1 MFILKLPTAQMIGK
15 GFNLQTSMDGIL
27 KCMRPSFGGCVVR
40 PCTPQQHLYTR
51 PGPPLVNICK
61 YIYIY
66 IYRMDIN
73 VLHKR
78 GLGINHNQTIH
89 AYVVARGARGA
100 RGPAKPGLFTQIF
113 YSRSSRDA
121 PRSRRV
127 TWRLQANQ
135 YLAPSVAGSVVGQM
149 QSEFQRRKRIRTGDR
164 D

>member
-1 MFILKLPTAQMIGK
+1 
-15 GFNLQTSMDGIL
+15 
-27 KCMRPSFGGCVVR
+27 
-40 PCTPQQHLYTR
+40 
-51 PGPPLVNICK
+51 
-61 YIYIY
+61 
-66 IYRMDIN
+66 MDIN